1 MQSKSKCFRLTLVA
15 AGLAIAAS
23 AAFAA
28 ESNSGQLSKQ
38 EHQVSQS
45 NHLDAKVISF
55 VYHPKRIYEIKT
67 RVGMFTVIQFP
78 KGERIKGVAISDTTF
93 WGYHV
98 TGDKQRLLIRPMEE
112 GRYNSATVITDKSTY
127 LFSLR
132 SYGDHHPW
140 YQYVDWKVSE
150 DAAPATGVLGGDVPG
165 LIELSSKSSP
175 AAVTGL
181 EDQSDSEKQ
190 KKDPSSWVVDIA
202 KAHFD
207 YRIENE
213 TNAPF
218 APLRVFDDG
227 TFTYIQMPK
236 VQDMP
241 ALFAMNKDGSIRLVD
256 YVVKGNYI
264 LVQRVLPGILLKLDD
279 QEVRVIRYE

>member
-1 MQSKSKCFRLTLVA
+1 MVA
-15 AGLAIAAS
+15 SAGLVFTVSSSWAATHKTKQKP
-23 AAFAA
+23 AA
-28 ESNSGQLSKQ
+28 EEQ
-38 EHQVSQS
+38 QVAQD
-45 NHLDAKVISF
+45 NRLDAKVVSF
-55 VYHPKRIYEIKT
+55 VYHPKRIYKIET

-78 KGERIKGVAISDTTF
+78 KGEKIKGVAISDTTF

-132 SYGDHHPW
+132 SYGENHPW

-165 LIELSSKSSP
+165 LIELSSKPSP
-175 AAVTGL
+175 ATVTGL
-181 EDQSDSEKQ
+181 DGHQSSGEKRE
-190 KKDPSSWVVDIA
+190 KDPSDWVVDIA
-202 KAHFD
+202 KAHFN

-218 APLRVFDDG
+218 APLKVFDDG
-227 TFTYIQMPK
+227 TFTYVQMPR

-241 ALFAMNKDGSIRLVD
+241 ALFAVDKDGSIRLVD

-264 LVQRVLPGILLKLDD
+264 LVQRVLPGLLLKLDD

>member
-1 MQSKSKCFRLTLVA
+1 MMVS
-15 AGLAIAAS
+15 AGLVFTAPASLASDHKTKQKPAIAA
-23 AAFAA
+23 
-28 ESNSGQLSKQ
+28 E
-38 EHQVSQS
+38 ERQVAQD
-45 NHLDAKVISF
+45 NRLDAKVISF

-181 EDQSDSEKQ
+181 NEQQDDKKQ
-190 KKDPSSWVVDIA
+190 DKDPSNWVVDIA
-202 KAHFD
+202 KAHFN

-218 APLRVFDDG
+218 APLKVFDDG
-227 TFTYIQMPK
+227 TFTYVQMPR

-241 ALFAMNKDGSIRLVD
+241 ALFAVDKDGSIRLVD

-264 LVQRVLPGILLKLDD
+264 LVQRVLPGLLLKLDD